1 MSARDISATTIS
13 VMDKDKVID
22 LNELCF
28 NNVRRCSYYCWLA
41 R

>member
-1 MSARDISATTIS
+1 MSVTITNSRDISATTIS

-28 NNVRRCSYYCWLA
+28 NKFRRC
-41 R
+41 